1 MHKID
6 YILIK
11 YKKDNNY
18 KKWMVEILSI
28 FMGIMDII
36 AGIIILLVIGA
47 NILGVVFGLLM
58 IGKGFI
64 SFV

>member
-1 MHKID
+1 
-6 YILIK
+6 
-11 YKKDNNY
+11 
-18 KKWMVEILSI
+18 MVEILSI

-47 NILGVVFGLLM
+47 NILGVIFGLLM